1 LLKLK
6 KVRIELDKNKFFAT
20 MVYFAPTHQYGD
32 FYSILKGTVVYEN
45 HKLLKKYPT
54 FLSFDFWVPYTGSLS
69 KN

>member
-1 LLKLK
+1 
-6 KVRIELDKNKFFAT
+6 